1 MYIDSLVFS
10 NQRKFRIS
18 RHVFFWLGWISYFT
32 MEATLRRIE
41 MYGLHT
47 AFFSSITEV
56 LCSTPIDMAFCY
68 SIIYFLFPR
77 FLFRGMYVRMV
88 LLWFLFAVAG
98 FFIYHSYNQYVVPHI
113 YQFYG
118 LKMSGSSKM
127 LWAFFYFFLT
137 FNMEGCMAAAIKLGK
152 MWYIKKRENDVLTYQ
167 KEKMEAFIHNDD
179 DSQSTFL
186 SHTFSRIQDIAKR
199 TSPEISGMISRL
211 QKITLFTLSQY
222 QHTQV
227 EVDKE
232 IQVLQEFIDLEKDG
246 SGGEGTYQLEVTG
259 DVTGKKIASFILLP
273 LVENIFSQ
281 LVIKKNGSPN
291 YVYININLNKELLQC
306 EIHNSKPPE
315 TSTLMNGKRDNIY
328 QIKKRLNILYPGSHQ
343 LRVVIETQSVKTHL
357 EVDLGAIVLS

>member
-10 NQRKFRIS
+10 NQQKFRIL

-32 MEATLRRIE
+32 TEATLRRSQS
-41 MYGLHT
+41 YGLHT
-47 AFFSSITEV
+47 AFFSSISEV
-56 LCSTPIDMAFCY
+56 LCSTPIDMSFCY

-77 FLFRGMYVRMV
+77 FLFRGMYVKMV
-88 LLWFLFAVAG
+88 LMWLLFAIAG
-98 FFIYHSYNQYVVPHI
+98 FFVYQAYNTYVTPHI
-113 YQFYG
+113 YKFYG
-118 LKMSGSSKM
+118 LKMSRPSTM

-179 DSQSTFL
+179 ETQSTFL
-186 SHTFSRIQDIAKR
+186 FHTFSRIQDLAKR
-199 TSPEISGMISRL
+199 TSPEIAGMISRL

-227 EVDKE
+227 EVEKE

-246 SGGEGTYQLEVTG
+246 SKEPANYQLQVSG
-259 DVTGKKIASFILLP
+259 DIEGKKIASFILLP

-281 LVIKKNGSPN
+281 LVIKNEPA
-291 YVYININLNKELLQC
+291 YVHVNINISKDLLKC
-306 EIHNSKPPE
+306 DIHNSKPPE

-343 LRVVIETQSVKTHL
+343 LSVVIETQSVKTHL
-357 EVDLGAIVLS
+357 EIDLGAIVLS

>member
-10 NQRKFRIS
+10 NQQKFRIS

-32 MEATLRRIE
+32 MEATLRRTG
-41 MYGLHT
+41 MYGLRT
-47 AFFSSITEV
+47 AFFSSISEV

-77 FLFRGMYVRMV
+77 FLFQGMYVKMV
-88 LLWFLFAVAG
+88 FLWLLFAIAG
-98 FFIYHSYNQYVVPHI
+98 FFVYHGYNLFVVPHL
-113 YQFYG
+113 YKFYG
-118 LKMSGSSKM
+118 IKMSGSSNM

-152 MWYIKKRENDVLTYQ
+152 MWYIKKKENDVLTYQ

-179 DSQSTFL
+179 DTQSTFL
-186 SHTFSRIQDIAKR
+186 FHTFSRIQELSKR

-227 EVDKE
+227 EVEKE

-246 SGGEGTYQLEVTG
+246 STNKGNYQLKVTG
-259 DVTGKKIASFILLP
+259 DIAGKKIASFILLP

-281 LVIKKNGSPN
+281 LITKNGSAN
-291 YVYININLNKELLQC
+291 YVDININISRDLLKC
-306 EIHNSKPPE
+306 DVHNSKPPE

-343 LRVVIETQSVKTHL
+343 LSVMIETQSVKTHL